1 MNKPKLQIYNFSG
14 EFIVC
19 ELSLNCI
26 KVNLIGGYKNS
37 VHLLVCLKKEKKNP
51 KVCTNHF
58 SLTSS
63 LFLCDMLYHDSPVSF
78 FSASAW
84 RET

>member
-26 KVNLIGGYKNS
+26 KVSLIGGYKNS
-37 VHLLVCLKKEKKNP
+37 VHLLVCLKKEKK
-51 KVCTNHF
+51 KTKG
-58 SLTSS
+58 
-63 LFLCDMLYHDSPVSF
+63 LY
-78 FSASAW
+78 
-84 RET
+84 